1 MSRPALTPTT
11 KALLQIH
18 VCVAL
23 WGFTAILGKLISL
36 PALPLVWWRML
47 IVVAALAVLP
57 QVWRGLRAMPPRL
70 VLAYA
75 GIGVLVAL
83 HWLTFYGSIKLSNAS
98 VGATCIALATVFTAL
113 VEPWLT
119 RTRLSKREV
128 ALGLAVLPGVALVVG
143 GVPASMRLGIAV
155 GAVSALL
162 VAIFG
167 SLNKRLV
174 EHGDP
179 LTVTGIELG
188 AGTLA
193 MTALAPLMPL
203 LFPAFAGDLLV
214 LPGARDAWLLLALA
228 LACTLLPFAL
238 SLVAL
243 KHLSAYG
250 VQLVTN
256 LEPVYAIV
264 LAIVLLGE
272 QRELGLQFYAGLA
285 IIMGSVALAPQGGQ
299 AQDMEAR
306 ARAAAAASRTKS
318 SDSDSITSKPAPS
331 AMTNPSRW
339 LSKGRE
345 ACSGLSEKPVLSARA
360 AAKQPSVTRS
370 IAASAPPQI
379 AISASPLLMSR
390 AASPMACT
398 PAAHAV
404 TGAPSGPSKP

>member
-18 VCVAL
+18 FCVAL

-143 GVPASMRLGIAV
+143 GVPAGMRLGIAV

-162 VAIFG
+162 CAIFG

-203 LFPAFAGDLLV
+203 LFPSFAGDLLV

-243 KHLSAYG
+243 RHMSAFTA
-250 VQLVTN
+250 QLAVN

-264 LAIVLLGE
+264 LAIVLLNE
-272 QRELGLQFYAGLA
+272 QRELTPQFYAGVA
-285 IIMGSVALAPQGGQ
+285 IILVAVLVHPLLGQ
-299 AQDMEAR
+299 PRRDQSAGHAELLG
-306 ARAAAAASRTKS
+306 
-318 SDSDSITSKPAPS
+318 TSE
-331 AMTNPSRW
+331 
-339 LSKGRE
+339 SK
-345 ACSGLSEKPVLSARA
+345 
-360 AAKQPSVTRS
+360 
-370 IAASAPPQI
+370 QI
-379 AISASPLLMSR
+379 AD
-390 AASPMACT
+390 
-398 PAAHAV
+398 
-404 TGAPSGPSKP
+404 